1 LWLAASGSS
10 RNTRAVPTIQCKL
23 HSICYVFVKMTE
35 QFAVVRRL
43 RPAVYLVHRYR
54 QINQNDNGY
63 FLANLSFLSLA
74 GYNGSMFFFLNHST
88 SDTDFLWRNECE
100 ICIAQFIIYFQ
111 CYSFGTEYC
120 EFFETLKL
128 QI

>member
-1 LWLAASGSS
+1 
-10 RNTRAVPTIQCKL
+10 
-23 HSICYVFVKMTE
+23 MTE

-74 GYNGSMFFFLNHST
+74 GYNGSMFFSLITLLLTQIFYGAMNAKFALPNLSFIFSVILLGPNIVSFLKH
-88 SDTDFLWRNECE
+88 
-100 ICIAQFIIYFQ
+100 
-111 CYSFGTEYC
+111 
-120 EFFETLKL
+120 
-128 QI
+128 